1 MRTVVSQMKH
11 LVSANTKPSRVD
23 IHLPWSKSHVNR
35 LLLIDALARRNPE
48 RLAGYCDSNDSRE
61 LLLSLQNDK
70 DAVNSGEGATPLRFL
85 LAYRAAMNLHGRIDV
100 SGTMQQRQA
109 GSLVD
114 ALNALGADI
123 RTENGYAPIHIHR
136 GIDRFDR
143 VMVDAQRSS
152 QAVSALLLLAP
163 LFPGTKTILTPGG
176 RVSESYVAFSAGCL
190 EREGI
195 RVETEPELIRVHP
208 GSYMSEAS
216 AQTPER
222 DWSAAAFFLSLAVA
236 MPGTAFHFPG
246 LTLPSLQGDARAL
259 SYWQPFGL
267 QYRTETGGISVWR
280 QPDMTQTLPESVDFS
295 AVPDLVPAWIIAA
308 AMRTSTEIR
317 LTGTA
322 HLSDKESN
330 RMQRLADG
338 LKAWDVQLFEQEG
351 DWILDTRQREIRPL
365 QIQTGGDHRIAMAF
379 AIAANLTTVELDDSH
394 CVAKSFPG
402 FFNELEACNLLF
414 QEKPA

>member
-1 MRTVVSQMKH
+1 MGAMSLLAKLPTPAPDRVV
-11 LVSANTKPSRVD
+11 

-35 LLLIDALARRNPE
+35 LLLIDALARRDPE

-61 LLLSLQNDK
+61 LLLGLQNDK

-85 LAYRAAMNLHGRIDV
+85 LAYRAAMNLPGRIDV

-163 LFPGTKTILTPGG
+163 LFPGTKTVLTPGG

-195 RVETEPELIRVHP
+195 RVAIEPEAIHVHP
-208 GSYMSEAS
+208 GPYK
-216 AQTPER
+216 AQAPARQPER
-222 DWSAAAFFLSLAVA
+222 DWSAAAFFLSLTVA
-236 MPGTAFHFPG
+236 MPGTDFHFPG
-246 LTLPSLQGDARAL
+246 LSLPSLQGDARSL
-259 SYWQPFGL
+259 SCWQPFGL
-267 QYRTETGGISVWR
+267 QYRNEAGGITCQCNPNLR
-280 QPDMTQTLPESVDFS
+280 RPLPESMDFA
-295 AVPDLVPAWIIAA
+295 AVPDLVPAWIMAA
-308 AMRTSTEIR
+308 AMGTETLVR

-322 HLSDKESN
+322 HLSQKESN
-330 RMQRLADG
+330 RMERMAAG
-338 LKAWDVQLFEQEG
+338 LKAWDIQLFEQEG
-351 DWILDTRQREIRPL
+351 DWILDTRQKKIRPL
-365 QIQTGGDHRIAMAF
+365 YIHTGSDHRIAMAF
-379 AIAANLTTVELDDSH
+379 AVAAALTKVELDDRQ

>member
-1 MRTVVSQMKH
+1 MGAMSLLAKLPTP
-11 LVSANTKPSRVD
+11 APDRVD

-48 RLAGYCDSNDSRE
+48 HLAGYCDSNDSRE

-100 SGTMQQRQA
+100 SGTMQQRQV

-136 GIDRFDR
+136 GINHFDR
-143 VMVDAQRSS
+143 VTVDAQRSS

-195 RVETEPELIRVHP
+195 RAETAPELIRVHP
-208 GSYMSEAS
+208 GSYASETS
-216 AQTPER
+216 TQTPER

-236 MPGTAFHFPG
+236 MPGTDFHFPR
-246 LTLPSLQGDARAL
+246 LSLPSLQGDARAL

-267 QYRTETGGISVWR
+267 QYRTETDGISVWC

-330 RMQRLADG
+330 RMQRLAAG
-338 LKAWDVQLFEQEG
+338 LKAWDIQLFEKEG

-365 QIQTGGDHRIAMAF
+365 QIQTGSDHRIAMAF
-379 AIAANLTTVELDDSH
+379 AVAAALTTVELDDSH

>member
-1 MRTVVSQMKH
+1 MGAMSLLAKLPTP
-11 LVSANTKPSRVD
+11 APDRVD

-48 RLAGYCDSNDSRE
+48 RLSSYCDSNDSRE
-61 LLLSLQNDK
+61 LLQSLQNDNA
-70 DAVNSGEGATPLRFL
+70 AVNSGEGATPLRFL
-85 LAYRAAMNLHGRIDV
+85 LAYRTAMNLTGRIDV

-190 EREGI
+190 EHEGI
-195 RVETEPELIRVHP
+195 RVETAPELIRVHP
-208 GSYMSEAS
+208 GSYASETS
-216 AQTPER
+216 TQTPER

-267 QYRTETGGISVWR
+267 QYRTEPDGITCQCNADLR
-280 QPDMTQTLPESVDFS
+280 RPLPESMDFA

-308 AMRTSTEIR
+308 SVCTAAQVR

-322 HLSDKESN
+322 HLSQKESN
-330 RMQRLADG
+330 RMQRMAAG

-379 AIAANLTTVELDDSH
+379 AVAAALTTVELDDSH

>member
-1 MRTVVSQMKH
+1 MLGNRKCVLS
-11 LVSANTKPSRVD
+11 SNTKPSRVS
-23 IHLPWSKSHVNR
+23 IRLPWSKSHVNR

-48 RLAGYCDSNDSRE
+48 RLAGYCDSKDSSE
-61 LLLSLQNDK
+61 LLQSLQNDK
-70 DAVNSGEGATPLRFL
+70 AAVNSGEGATPLRFL
-85 LAYRAAMNLHGRIDV
+85 LAYRAAAHLHGRIEV
-100 SGTMQQRQA
+100 IGTMRQRKV
-109 GSLVD
+109 GSLVE

-123 RTENGYAPIHIHR
+123 HTANGYAPIDIRR

-143 VMVDAQRSS
+143 VTVDAKRSS

-163 LFPGTKTILTPGG
+163 LFPGTKTIHTPGG

-195 RVETEPELIRVHP
+195 RVETAPELIRVHP
-208 GSYMSEAS
+208 GSYASEAS
-216 AQTPER
+216 TQTPER

-236 MPGTAFHFPG
+236 MPGTAFHFLG
-246 LTLPSLQGDARAL
+246 LSLPSLQGDARAL

-267 QYRTETGGISVWR
+267 QYRTEPDGITCQCNADLR
-280 QPDMTQTLPESVDFS
+280 RPLPESMDFA

-308 AMRTSTEIR
+308 SLCTAAQVR

-338 LKAWDVQLFEQEG
+338 LKAWDIQLFEREG
-351 DWILDTRQREIRPL
+351 DWILDTRQRVIRPL

-379 AIAANLTTVELDDSH
+379 AVTAALTTVELDDRQ

-414 QEKPA
+414 QEKPD